1 MTRKLS
7 MILLKF
13 HSVASVIRGEIMRF
27 KRKCTEN
34 PSVLDDWNRDE
45 EGIETLVQ
53 CNNKPEEKKR
63 Y

>member
-1 MTRKLS
+1 MIRKLS

-13 HSVASVIRGEIMRF
+13 HSLLSTIRGEIMRF

-34 PSVLDDWNRDE
+34 PNVLDDWNRDE

-53 CNNKPEEKKR
+53 CNNKPPEVKR

>member
-1 MTRKLS
+1 MIRKLS

-13 HSVASVIRGEIMRF
+13 HSLISTIRGEIMRF

-34 PSVLDDWNRDE
+34 PNVEDDWDRSP